1 MNNLIYALI
10 IVPIILILATAIY
23 NQFSA
28 NIDQGGWSSDANTT
42 KTKIDTGTWS
52 GFKLGSM
59 LPFILIAMAIVTVI
73 LGAFKV
79 FGGGI

>member
-10 IVPIILILATAIY
+10 VIPILLIISTAIY
-23 NQFSA
+23 NNFSV
-28 NIDQGGWSSDANTT
+28 NIDQSGWSDAANTT
-42 KTKIDTGTWS
+42 KEKIDTGTWN

-79 FGGGI
+79 FGGV